1 MSKPYKGFEPKWVKT
16 PAPSDSWRSV
26 FRWGDPH
33 FVKYPKEGLY
43 KMMKEKFCLTD
54 NDFRKYT
61 GSIGMEKVYLRD
73 KPSAIE
79 KRHLEALRAIVGEK
93 YVRTDDYARVSVAYG
108 KTAYDA
114 MRLREKRL
122 DSLPDAVVYPE
133 KTREVEE
140 IVAYCTKEKLPLY
153 VYGGGSSVTMGVEPV
168 KGGIS
173 LDMRLRFHHVVSFNE
188 TDQTITVQA
197 GMSGPK
203 LEKILNRAP
212 ALFGAKRAYTC
223 GHFPQSFEYSSVG
236 GWVVTRGAGQ
246 NSTYYGC
253 ITDIVLSQKYATP
266 IGTVQTSHYPRE
278 ATGPNM
284 NQIMMGGEGAFGVLT
299 EVTLKVF
306 RYMPENRKRFS
317 YIFKDWKTAM
327 AAAREMMQC
336 ESGYSSVFRLSDE
349 EETNLMLRLYN
360 VDETPLWK
368 LLDLRGFKDMQRC
381 LFLGFTDG
389 EKGFSKNVAANIRR
403 IARKYKGMSLTG
415 FVTKSWEKGRFND
428 PYLRD
433 AMMDFGIVTDTLEC
447 TVNWSNM
454 EKVHRAVRRVCHRL
468 PNTIV
473 TTHMSHCYP
482 QGANLYFIFI
492 TKMSESEQFRKY
504 HTTILDAIQK
514 SGAAISHHH
523 GIGKMFAPW
532 LEGSLGTVEYG
543 AIKTLKEYFDR
554 DYIMNPGGT
563 LGLDLAPEKKK
574 FMREEEIYAENESA
588 RYCGEDLEPGQYEE
602 LYGRRTFGKKGES
615 RTCI

>member
-1 MSKPYKGFEPKWVKT
+1 MSKPYKGFEPSWVKT
-16 PAPSDSWRSV
+16 AAPADSWRSI
-26 FRWGDPH
+26 FRWGDPE
-33 FVKYPKEGLY
+33 FVKYPKESLY
-43 KMMKEKFCLTD
+43 KMMKEKFKMTD
-54 NDFRKYT
+54 EDFKQYD
-61 GSIGMEKVYLRD
+61 GSIGMEKVQLENC
-73 KPSAIE
+73 PVQLE
-79 KRHLEALRAIVGEK
+79 ERHIEALKQIVGEE

-114 MRLREKRL
+114 MRLREKRM
-122 DSLPDAVVYPE
+122 DSLPDVVVYPA
-133 KTREVEE
+133 KTKEVED
-140 IVAYCTKEKLPLY
+140 IVAYCTQEKIPLY
-153 VYGGGSSVTMGVEPV
+153 VYGGGSSVTMGVEPT

-173 LDMRLRFHHVVSFNE
+173 LDMRLRFNHIVSFNE

-203 LEKILNRAP
+203 LEKALNNAQQ
-212 ALFGAKRAYTC
+212 LFGAKRAYTC

-253 ITDIVLSQKYATP
+253 ITDLVLSQKYATP
-266 IGTVQTSHYPRE
+266 IGNVQTSHYPRE
-278 ATGPNM
+278 ATGPNL
-284 NQIMMGGEGAFGVLT
+284 NQIMMGSEGTFGVLT

-336 ESGYSSVFRLSDE
+336 EAGYSSVFRLSDP

-360 VDETPLWK
+360 VDDTPLWK
-368 LLDLRGFKDMQRC
+368 MLDIRGFKDMQRC

-389 EKGFSKNVAANIRR
+389 GKGYSKNVAANIKR
-403 IARKYKGMSLTG
+403 IAHKYHGMSLTSY
-415 FVTKSWEKGRFND
+415 VTKSWEKGRFND

-433 AMMDFGIVTDTLEC
+433 TLMDFGVVTDTLEC

-454 EKVHRAVRRVCHRL
+454 AKVHREVRKVCHQL

-492 TKMSESEQFRKY
+492 TRMSGADNFRAY

-532 LEGSLGTVEYG
+532 LEGSLGHTEYG
-543 AIKTLKEYFDR
+543 VFKVLKDYFDK
-554 DYIMNPGGT
+554 DYLMNPGGT
-563 LGLDLAPEKKK
+563 LGLDLPEEKKK
-574 FMREEEIYAENESA
+574 YLKEGITR
-588 RYCGEDLEPGQYEE
+588 
-602 LYGRRTFGKKGES
+602 
-615 RTCI
+615 